1 MPSRK
6 AALVTGGA
14 TGIGRSAVLALA
26 RAGFDVAVNYSS
38 SETAARETAAEAE
51 KLGARTLLVRCD
63 VSDETGVR
71 AMLRAVEEKFQRL
84 DVLVNNAGTTA
95 SWKPKDLETLS
106 LEEWDRVFAV
116 NVRGLF
122 QVTRAAVPLLRKG
135 EKPCVVNTASIVGLR
150 PGPQP
155 LPYAASKAAVV
166 NLTKTL
172 AWNLGPEI
180 RVNAVAPGWM
190 EGDWM
195 KRMLKDKYDDL
206 MGKRAKA
213 TPLKRVVT
221 ADDVA
226 ETMMSLIQSN
236 RFVTGEVV
244 VIDGGFTGFDLTCC
258 RAWCR
263 SRRNSRSAT
272 ARRDT
277 GRTSRS
283 PKNFPPCFG
292 RFQDRIALVDGERRY
307 TYGEIDELSDNL
319 ALNLLELGLK
329 PLDRVVPTLPNI
341 AEFVLL
347 YFALQ
352 KIGAIPIAAL
362 VDAPL
367 RRNQPVRAALGATA
381 CVYPERQGDFAFEP
395 MIRRVQAENPHARA
409 SAFRSPRLQ
418 APASSHEAAPA
429 AERAEEDPRSI
440 RPTRASSSFRAAPP
454 ASRS

>member
-38 SETAARETAAEAE
+38 SETAARETVAEAE

-63 VSDETGVR
+63 VSDEKAVR
-71 AMLRAVEEKFQRL
+71 AMLRAVGEKFQRL

-95 SWKPKDLETLS
+95 SWKPRDLETLS

-122 QVTRAAVPLLRKG
+122 QVTRAAVPLLKKSQG
-135 EKPCVVNTASIVGLR
+135 CIINTASIVGLR

-195 KRMLKDKYDDL
+195 KRMLKDKYADL
-206 MGKRAKA
+206 MEKRAKA

-236 RFVTGEVV
+236 RFVTGEIV
-244 VIDGGFTGFDLTCC
+244 VIDGGFT
-258 RAWCR
+258 
-263 SRRNSRSAT
+263 
-272 ARRDT
+272 
-277 GRTSRS
+277 
-283 PKNFPPCFG
+283 
-292 RFQDRIALVDGERRY
+292 
-307 TYGEIDELSDNL
+307 
-319 ALNLLELGLK
+319 
-329 PLDRVVPTLPNI
+329 
-341 AEFVLL
+341 
-347 YFALQ
+347 
-352 KIGAIPIAAL
+352 
-362 VDAPL
+362 
-367 RRNQPVRAALGATA
+367 
-381 CVYPERQGDFAFEP
+381 
-395 MIRRVQAENPHARA
+395 A
-409 SAFRSPRLQ
+409 S
-418 APASSHEAAPA
+418 
-429 AERAEEDPRSI
+429 
-440 RPTRASSSFRAAPP
+440 T
-454 ASRS
+454 